1 MSELSTRPYELRDRP
16 RSGTA
21 PGTLVAAPGSHA
33 PVINVMAYDD
43 DHLLEHSEITPEQ
56 LEGLIGGHKLLWVDV
71 RGLGDAAIIE
81 RLGSLF
87 DLHPLALED
96 VLNTHQRPKAENYGT
111 NTFVITRL
119 PHWGNEALE
128 LEQISLFLSNGLV
141 VSVQEH
147 AIDCFDPVRARIRKN
162 AGNRGR
168 LLRADYLAYALLD
181 AVVDSYF
188 PLLEQYAER
197 IEDVEQ
203 TALTHPDQTGV
214 LEIQRLK
221 RELLQTRRAI
231 WPQREVFRILREG
244 DERIAGDTGLF
255 LRDCEDHVLQIM
267 DLLEVYR
274 ERLSTA
280 MDLHVST
287 LTHRMNEVMKVLTV
301 IATLFMPMTVI
312 TGIYGMNFDPGA
324 SPWNMPELGWRYG
337 YPFALGLLVSV
348 AALFLLF
355 FRRRGWLGPRP

>member
-1 MSELSTRPYELRDRP
+1 M
-16 RSGTA
+16 
-21 PGTLVAAPGSHA
+21 
-33 PVINVMAYDD
+33 
-43 DHLLEHSEITPEQ
+43 
-56 LEGLIGGHKLLWVDV
+56 DV

-96 VLNTHQRPKAENYGT
+96 VLNTHQRQRPKAENYGT
-111 NTFVITRL
+111 NTSVITRL
-119 PHWGNEALE
+119 PHWGNETLE
-128 LEQISLFLSNGLV
+128 LEQISLFLSDGLV

-147 AIDCFDPVRARIRKN
+147 AIDCFDPGRARIRKN
-162 AGNRGR
+162 AGKRGC

-203 TALTHPDQTGV
+203 AALTHPDQTGV

-255 LRDCEDHVLQIM
+255 LRDCEDQSS
-267 DLLEVYR
+267 R
-274 ERLSTA
+274 SWTCSRST
-280 MDLHVST
+280 
-287 LTHRMNEVMKVLTV
+287 
-301 IATLFMPMTVI
+301 
-312 TGIYGMNFDPGA
+312 
-324 SPWNMPELGWRYG
+324 
-337 YPFALGLLVSV
+337 
-348 AALFLLF
+348 F